1 MPDYKESIE
10 TLANTFNVA
19 KGDLDYLLAHE
30 GSPGTTE
37 MLRATATFD
46 YFGSLAEHECHLAR
60 LAKVTDADSFIDAC
74 MGLRECG
81 YDDPSVVE
89 KVKEAALVVGD
100 RNLLD
105 AIESI
110 EGQEELLDNI
120 LHGYGL
126 GGQFRM
132 VLQMDGSL
140 LVRIPQRML
149 GLGVAA

>member
-1 MPDYKESIE
+1 MNYQENIE
-10 TLANTFNVA
+10 KVATAFNIA

-37 MLRATATFD
+37 MLGAPVTFD

-60 LAKVTDADSFIDAC
+60 LAKVTDAGSFIDAC

-81 YDDPSVVE
+81 YDDHSVVE
-89 KVKEAALVVGD
+89 KVKDAARVVGD

-105 AIESI
+105 AVEPIE
-110 EGQEELLDNI
+110 EQEELLDTI

-126 GGQFRM
+126 GSEFRM
-132 VLQMDGSL
+132 VLQMDGSMM
-140 LVRIPQRML
+140 VRVPARML
-149 GLGVAA
+149 GAAA